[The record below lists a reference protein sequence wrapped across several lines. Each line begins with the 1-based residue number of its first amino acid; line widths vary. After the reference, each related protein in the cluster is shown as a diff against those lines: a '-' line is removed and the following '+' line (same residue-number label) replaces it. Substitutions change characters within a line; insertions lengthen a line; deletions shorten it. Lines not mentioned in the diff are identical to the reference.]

1 MLYHLFKDLD
11 FSIPGSGA
19 FNYITF
25 RAGMAL
31 FVSLII
37 TLWFGGGIIKM
48 LRRMQGSRMPDGG

>member
-1 MLYHLFKDLD
+1 MLYHLFKAID

-31 FVSLII
+31 FVSLVI
-37 TLWFGGGIIKM
+37 TLWFGKGIIRL
-48 LRRMQGSRMPDGG
+48 LRRMQVG